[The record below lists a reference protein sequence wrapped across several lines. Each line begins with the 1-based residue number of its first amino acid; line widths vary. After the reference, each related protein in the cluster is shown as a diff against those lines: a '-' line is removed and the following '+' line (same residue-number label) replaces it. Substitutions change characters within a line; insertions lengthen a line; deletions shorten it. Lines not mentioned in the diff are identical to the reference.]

1 MPFSKLLIAATLVVA
16 SADVPTLTSK
26 YCADV
31 VEVRRGVTHVLT
43 ELRAFPLEY
52 EAAISDAVVVCPPS
66 PRLLTS
72 RSTCSPVRRHGHV
85 RSLHH
90 LTRPIH
96 LPALPRS
103 TSTRPTFLLAHP
115 HYLKTLTVEGSAPQ
129 TGRSYTLCVDNSKIR
144 YSTTASDG
152 SSIGIFNGTD
162 YWHLTADTTK
172 VRGAIK
178 RGGANRAHKTWRGRF
193 RMKRS
198 SPVRMRVWE

>member
-1 MPFSKLLIAATLVVA
+1 MPFSKLLIAATLVVAAA

-103 TSTRPTFLLAHP
+103 TSTRPTSFLLAHP
-115 HYLKTLTVEGSAPQ
+115 HYL
-129 TGRSYTLCVDNSKIR
+129 
-144 YSTTASDG
+144 
-152 SSIGIFNGTD
+152 
-162 YWHLTADTTK
+162 
-172 VRGAIK
+172 
-178 RGGANRAHKTWRGRF
+178 
-193 RMKRS
+193 
-198 SPVRMRVWE
+198 